1 MCEGYNQKITFKDQT
16 NLTVEKVKKA
26 ARKKTR
32 ASDTAKEDT
41 SSDDT
46 LSFSAEEVSST
57 TAVPQQASFPPA
69 QFVDCSVSLTSPKT
83 VRNDSFDS
91 RDGLVFQ
98 GGLLATPPMSTLDD
112 LLSSPAMASLNT
124 GYMTPTSPV
133 STDFLP
139 PPTQAVSN
147 AMLSLVGAFEFP
159 EDYTYFQ
166 YSAGGSFASIS
177 RVRPLAELFQSEP
190 MSSHVYDAAI
200 ALAALTLSNSQSEP
214 ANARSIRRHAFHHSL
229 KAIQSLQNDLT
240 QPGKLGA
247 SASSNSLRAD
257 TALSLFATIMLAAN
271 FELQRNC
278 VLLWHSH
285 MQGAA
290 LYLNIA
296 YPELMKKKTGMLL
309 IHAFSR
315 MALLLRLYN
324 EKYSV
329 TTSKFMPEHLST
341 WLDELLRDSSSL
353 HDRILLFVEEV
364 TALEIQKRQHPSLET
379 AWAVKSAD
387 LLYRLEQWRNDLPPS
402 DIPVDDHAG
411 ASLTISSTTAA
422 NPPTLIRIPALH
434 FPSSPDPCVAAVNY
448 ASYLCTR
455 MRARTRYPQNHSNP
469 DTPDRILPPET
480 EQTAL
485 TICRIAASNPPS
497 RFGDSFTY
505 SYGMLPSVVGAYRW
519 SSNPGLRAWA
529 KHWLMGYRMT
539 KEGIWNVVHTL
550 KLIKVMDSQALGDKQ
565 TFVAI
570 RAIDEPVDASA
581 EAEEGDGEGP
591 FRVVLST
598 RGVEGARSNVIMVS

>member
-26 ARKKTR
+26 ARKKAR
-32 ASDTAKEDT
+32 ASDAAREDT
-41 SSDDT
+41 SSD
-46 LSFSAEEVSST
+46 EEVSST
-57 TAVPQQASFPPA
+57 TVVPQQASYPPA
-69 QFVDCSVSLTSPKT
+69 QFVDCSVGLTSPET
-83 VRNDSFDS
+83 VRNDNFDS
-91 RDGLVFQ
+91 QDGLVFQ
-98 GGLLATPPMSTLDD
+98 DGLLPTPPMSTLDD
-112 LLSSPAMASLNT
+112 LSSSPAMTSLNT
-124 GYMTPTSPV
+124 GYMTPTSPA
-133 STDFLP
+133 SIDFLP
-139 PPTQAVSN
+139 SPTQGVSN
-147 AMLSLVGAFEFP
+147 ATLSLAGAFEFP

-177 RVRPLAELFQSEP
+177 KILPLAELFQSEP

-200 ALAALTLSNSQSEP
+200 ALAALTLSNSKSEP

-240 QPGKLGA
+240 QTGKLGA
-247 SASSNSLRAD
+247 STSSNSLCAD

-278 VLLWHSH
+278 VLLWCSH
-285 MQGAA
+285 MRGAA
-290 LYLNIA
+290 LYLNAA
-296 YPELMKKKTGMLL
+296 YTELMKKNTGMLL
-309 IHAFSR
+309 IRAFSR

-341 WLDELLRDSSSL
+341 WLNELLRDSPSL

-364 TALEIQKRQHPSLET
+364 TALEIQKRQHPSLEKD
-379 AWAVKSAD
+379 WAEKSAD
-387 LLYRLEQWRNDLPPS
+387 LLHRLEQWRNDLPLS
-402 DIPVDDHAG
+402 DIPIDDHTG
-411 ASLTISSTTAA
+411 ASLTISTTTTT
-422 NPPTLIRIPALH
+422 NPSTLIPIPPLH
-434 FPSSPDPCVAAVNY
+434 FPNSPDPCIAAVNY
-448 ASYLCTR
+448 ASYLCTC
-455 MRARTRYPQNHSNP
+455 MRARTRYPQNHNNP
-469 DTPDRILPPET
+469 NTPGRILPPET

-529 KHWLMGYRMT
+529 KHWLKGYRMT

-550 KLIKVMDSQALGDKQ
+550 KLIKMMDSQAQGDKQ
-565 TFVAI
+565 AFVAI
-570 RAIDEPVDASA
+570 RAIDEPVDASP
-581 EAEEGDGEGP
+581 EAEEGGGEGP